1 MLLFAHLGLTLA
13 AGRFFAKADLAFL
26 ALGSLLPDLIDKP
39 LGWLV
44 YGTPSMGRIY
54 AHTLL
59 FLMLLM
65 VLAVVS
71 WDIRL
76 ASLSGG
82 VLAHLILDSMWNS
95 PTTLFWP
102 LRGPFPVVA
111 EQLNTNDYIRQLLMG
126 LHDPWI
132 SVPELLGLAYLLYFA
147 VQHKSRVFAGVK
159 KLTGIEVP
167 LGRQL

>member
-111 EQLNTNDYIRQLLMG
+111 EQLNANDYIRQLLMG

-132 SVPELLGLAYLLYFA
+132 SVPELLGLTYLLYFA
-147 VQHKSRVFAGVK
+147 FQHRSRVVAGVK
-159 KLTGIEVP
+159 KLTGLEVP
-167 LGRQL
+167 FGRQL

>member
-13 AGRFFAKADLAFL
+13 GARFVAAADLAFV
-26 ALGSLLPDLIDKP
+26 ALGSLLPDIIDKP
-39 LGWLV
+39 LGWMI

-59 FLMLLM
+59 FLLLLIA
-65 VLAVVS
+65 LAS
-71 WDIRL
+71 FFWNIRL

-82 VLAHLILDSMWNS
+82 VLAHLALDSMWNS

-102 LRGPFPVVA
+102 FRGGFPVVT
-111 EQLNTNDYIRQLLMG
+111 ELNTNDYIKQLLMG

-132 SVPELLGLAYLLYFA
+132 LVPELLGLAYLLYFVLQRRSSLVA
-147 VQHKSRVFAGVK
+147 KGK
-159 KLTGIEVP
+159 KLIRMGEP
-167 LGRQL
+167 MGR

>member
-13 AGRFFAKADLAFL
+13 AARFVAAAELAFV
-26 ALGSLLPDLIDKP
+26 ALGSLLPDIIDKP
-39 LGWLV
+39 LGWII

-59 FLMLLM
+59 FLLLFIA
-65 VLAVVS
+65 LAFFF

-82 VLAHLILDSMWNS
+82 VLAHLVLDSMWNS

-102 LRGPFPVVA
+102 FRGAFLVMT
-111 EQLNTNDYIRQLLMG
+111 ELNTNDYIKQLLMG

-132 SVPELLGLAYLLYFA
+132 LVPELLGLAYLLYFA
-147 VQHKSRVFAGVK
+147 FQYKSNLVARGK
-159 KLTGIEVP
+159 KWLLAVLCG
-167 LGRQL
+167 